1 MSEVK
6 SAVNAPELIAALA
19 RQVRAG
25 GDKVPSPCLSV
36 CRMSKSTSS
45 SLCEGCFR
53 TIDEIRLWSQ
63 SDDAAKRA
71 MWELIEQRAAQS
83 TT

>member
-25 GDKVPSPCLSV
+25 GDKVPSPCISV
-36 CRMSKSTSS
+36 CRMTESTGS
-45 SLCEGCFR
+45 CEGCFR

>member
-6 SAVNAPELIAALA
+6 CVVNAPELIAALA

-25 GDKVPSPCLSV
+25 VDKVPSPCISV
-36 CRMSKSTSS
+36 CRMTESTG
-45 SLCEGCFR
+45 LCEGCFR

-63 SDDAAKRA
+63 SDDVAKRA
-71 MWELIEQRAAQS
+71 MWVQIEQRAAQS
-83 TT
+83 QS

>member
-36 CRMSKSTSS
+36 CRMSERTG
-45 SLCEGCFR
+45 LCEGCFR

-63 SDDAAKRA
+63 SDDVAKRA
-71 MWELIEQRAAQS
+71 MWVQIEQRAAQS
-83 TT
+83 QS

>member
-1 MSEVK
+1 MSELKPVA
-6 SAVNAPELIAALA
+6 SGPELIAAQA

-25 GDKVPSPCLSV
+25 VDKVPSPCLSV

-71 MWELIEQRAAQS
+71 MWVQIEQRAAQS
-83 TT
+83 QS